1 MITNTHSLDY
11 ARTVTVTPEQHDQ
24 FLWLR
29 LAVDTERDL
38 GAEQYAALFAMLGL
52 AAEGFFRSTIR
63 TEKKRRMICVILSC
77 HRHILCTEIICAQSA
92 SYLLL

>member
-1 MITNTHSLDY
+1 MITNTHPLDY

-38 GAEQYAALFAMLGL
+38 GREQYAKLFAMLGL
-52 AAEGFFRSTIR
+52 ASLSYGERYARLREHLVLEQMSADW
-63 TEKKRRMICVILSC
+63 TEAHKSEVPW
-77 HRHILCTEIICAQSA
+77 
-92 SYLLL
+92 

>member
-11 ARTVTVTPEQHDQ
+11 VRTVTVTPEQHDQ

-38 GAEQYAALFAMLGL
+38 GREQYAKLYTMLGL
-52 AAEGFFRSTIR
+52 GPLGYGERYARLREHLVLDQMAADWRAELR
-63 TEKKRRMICVILSC
+63 EQ
-77 HRHILCTEIICAQSA
+77 QS
-92 SYLLL
+92 LRNGG

>member
-38 GAEQYAALFAMLGL
+38 GREQFAALFAMLGL
-52 AAEGFFRSTIR
+52 ASLSYGERYTRLRKHLVLEQMSADWRAE
-63 TEKKRRMICVILSC
+63 LSEQQSL
-77 HRHILCTEIICAQSA
+77 RHGE
-92 SYLLL
+92 

>member
-52 AAEGFFRSTIR
+52 ASLGYGERYTRLREHLVLEQMSADWRAE
-63 TEKKRRMICVILSC
+63 LSEQSDL
-77 HRHILCTEIICAQSA
+77 RHGG
-92 SYLLL
+92 